1 MVIQVSHRYSMY
13 NYIQNMEK
21 RDRVQSVHHAFSHLR
36 PRINIK
42 TLLSSFNTFS
52 LLFVGEFKFWS
63 ITFSLHQE

>member
-21 RDRVQSVHHAFSHLR
+21 RDRVQSVHHALCHLR

-42 TLLSSFNTFS
+42 IKLFLALSIHFLYFLLENLNF
-52 LLFVGEFKFWS
+52 G
-63 ITFSLHQE
+63 Q